1 MAKEA
6 TSIYID
12 DSAIRVLTTRG
23 RQPRKWATMSLDP
36 GLVAD
41 GVILDEDAVAAKV
54 KQLWQEQK
62 LGVRRVIAG
71 ISGINCLYRTIVLP
85 ELPRNL
91 LPEAVR
97 REVGRALGV
106 SLEQLHI
113 SWQAIPSLKGET
125 LIYLAASPKNSVDTL
140 TSTLRKAGLNP
151 YLMDLKP
158 LALARAS
165 SEPSGIIIDL
175 QSTNLDIVVSV
186 AGMPEVVRS
195 VPLTREATLD
205 TKVPIVKEE
214 LERTVTFYNSSHVDK
229 PLEATVPLLVC
240 GDLAEQED
248 AWKLLLGRHN
258 RPVQALLPAVEIPEG
273 FPVCHYVA
281 NIGLALKELSGKA
294 IPARFLINFNAL
306 PEVYRPAPR
315 PPMSQILY
323 WPVLIIGI
331 ALVVFGGYLNMN
343 GPAYTSALRAEWE
356 SLNQLAITRA
366 AQARAYTEEI
376 DALTPQVTSLETTVA
391 ETIDAFT
398 ATRDGF
404 AATRDEVNDDLAQIN
419 RLPAGLDLG
428 AVKHDIGGVTLSG
441 WGDDETAVFSY
452 ARQLRESGRFSFV
465 ALTGMH
471 PEEVQTAFTIFL
483 AK

>member
-12 DSAIRVLTTRG
+12 DSGIRVLAVRG

-36 GLVAD
+36 GLVGD

-54 KQLWQEQK
+54 RQLWQEQK

-71 ISGINCLYRTIVLP
+71 ISGVNCLYRTIILP

-97 REVGRALGV
+97 REMGRALGV

-125 LIYLAASPKNSVDTL
+125 LIYLAASPKNSLDSL
-140 TSTLRKAGLNP
+140 ISTLRKAGLNP

-165 SEPSGIIIDL
+165 TEPSGIIIDL
-175 QSTNLDIVVSV
+175 QPTNFDIVISI
-186 AGMPEVVRS
+186 AGMPQVVRS
-195 VPLTREATLD
+195 VPLAREATLD
-205 TKVPIVKEE
+205 AKVPIIKEE
-214 LERTVTFYNSSHVDK
+214 LERTVTFYNSSHMDK
-229 PLEATVPLLVC
+229 PLEPTVPLLVC
-240 GDLAEQED
+240 GELAEQED
-248 AWKLLLGRHN
+248 AWKLLLGRHK
-258 RPVQALLPAVEIPEG
+258 RPVQALLPPVEIPEG
-273 FPVCHYVA
+273 FPVCQYIA
-281 NIGLALKELSGKA
+281 NIGLALKEVPAKA
-294 IPARFLINFNAL
+294 ALTHLVVNFNAL
-306 PEVYRPAPR
+306 PEVHRPAPR

-323 WPVLIIGI
+323 WPVFIIGV
-331 ALVVFGGYLNMN
+331 ALVIFGAYLNVN
-343 GPAYTSALRAEWE
+343 SAPYTSAMRGEWE
-356 SLNQLAITRA
+356 GLNQLAISRLGQ
-366 AQARAYTEEI
+366 AQAYAEEI
-376 DALTPQVTSLETTVA
+376 AALTQQVTSLETTVE
-391 ETIDAFT
+391 ETINAFT

-404 AATRDEVNDDLAQIN
+404 AATRDEVNDDLAQVL

-428 AVKHDIGGVTLSG
+428 VVNHDIEGVTLAG
-441 WGDDETAVFSY
+441 WGADEAAVFSY
-452 ARQLRESGRFSFV
+452 ARQLRDSGRFSLV

-471 PEEVQTAFTIFL
+471 REEVQTAFTLFL

>member
-12 DSAIRVLTTRG
+12 DSAIRVLAVRG

-54 KQLWQEQK
+54 RQLWQEQK

-97 REVGRALGV
+97 RETGRALGV
-106 SLEQLHI
+106 SMEQLHV

-125 LIYLAASPKNSVDTL
+125 LIYLAASPKNSVDSL
-140 TSTLRKAGLNP
+140 ISTLRKAGLNP

-158 LALARAS
+158 LSLARAS
-165 SEPSGIIIDL
+165 AEPSGIVIDL
-175 QSTNLDIVVSV
+175 QPANFDIVISI

-195 VPLTREATLD
+195 VPLAREATLD
-205 TKVPIVKEE
+205 TKVPIIKEE
-214 LERTVTFYNSSHVDK
+214 LERTVTFYNSSHMDK
-229 PLEATVPLLVC
+229 PLEPGVPLLVC
-240 GDLAEQED
+240 GELAEQED
-248 AWKLLLGRHN
+248 AWKLLLGRHK
-258 RPVQALLPAVEIPEG
+258 RPVQALLPSVEIPEG
-273 FPVCHYVA
+273 FPVCQYIA
-281 NIGLALKELSGKA
+281 NIGLALKEA
-294 IPARFLINFNAL
+294 PARATLTHLVVNFNAL
-306 PEVYRPAPR
+306 PEVYRPAPP

-323 WPVLIIGI
+323 WPVLIIGV
-331 ALVVFGGYLNMN
+331 ALVIFGAYLNMN
-343 GPAYTSALRAEWE
+343 SPAYTSALRAEWE
-356 SLNQLAITRA
+356 SLNQLAISRLGQT
-366 AQARAYTEEI
+366 QAYAEEI
-376 DALTPQVTSLETTVA
+376 DALTPQVTSLEATVE
-391 ETIDAFT
+391 ETINAFT

-404 AATRDEVNDDLAQIN
+404 AATRDEVNDDLAQIHK
-419 RLPAGLDLG
+419 LPAGLDLG
-428 AVKHDIGGVTLSG
+428 AVTHDIKGVTLAG
-441 WGDDETAVFSY
+441 WGNDEATVFSY
-452 ARQLRESGRFSFV
+452 ARQLRATGRFRLVVITSI
-465 ALTGMH
+465 H
-471 PEEVQTAFTIFL
+471 WEEVQTAFTIFL